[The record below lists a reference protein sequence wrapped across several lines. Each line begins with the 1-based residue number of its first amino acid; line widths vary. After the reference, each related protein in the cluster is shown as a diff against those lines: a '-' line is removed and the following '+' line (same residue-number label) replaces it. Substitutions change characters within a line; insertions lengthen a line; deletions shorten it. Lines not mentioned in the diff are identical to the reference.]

1 MAQIDYRDRV
11 QPVCIRII
19 NSPPYC
25 CSIEEKSNEKPWYF
39 DVKKFVQYRKY
50 PKKASK
56 SDQKTLRRMT
66 MDYYLDEEVLYK
78 RSFDGTLL
86 RCLSEN
92 KARKTLHEIYEGICV
107 RM

>member
-1 MAQIDYRDRV
+1 MAQIDYKDRV

-25 CSIEEKSNEKPWYF
+25 CSNEKPWYF
-39 DVKKFVQYRKY
+39 DVKKFVQYREY

-66 MDYYLDEEVLYK
+66 VDYYLDEEVLYK